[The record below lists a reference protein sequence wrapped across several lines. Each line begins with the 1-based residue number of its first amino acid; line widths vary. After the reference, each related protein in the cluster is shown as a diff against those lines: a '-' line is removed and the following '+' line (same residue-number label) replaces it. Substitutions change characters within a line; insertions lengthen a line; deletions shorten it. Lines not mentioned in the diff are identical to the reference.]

1 MSIKF
6 NYKKYR
12 RLLREIPKVY
22 GAKASIVRLKLTDFI
37 IYNHVELFAGPNV
50 NFIIGPNG
58 IGKSTIV
65 CAICL
70 GLAGKPKLL
79 GRASGLKEYIRRG
92 CHQAT
97 IEIELFNPLSVSG
110 MERNYVVKRVIQEA
124 VSKEKGL
131 KDKDKST
138 VSSEWYWNGR
148 RVPEKEVG
156 D

>member
-12 RLLREIPKVY
+12 RLLREIPKVH

-110 MERNYVVKRVIQEA
+110 MERNYVVKRVIQET

-148 RVPEKEVG
+148 RVPEKE
-156 D
+156 